1 MELLI
6 FRHGPAG
13 DKDEWKKTGKPDDE
27 RPLTDEGK
35 DKTEKAAEGL
45 AALVE
50 ELDYIASSPLKRAV
64 QSADALAKRF
74 KKAKR
79 VVLKELEPS
88 GDPEPAIKAL
98 ASHASDDRIAFVGH
112 EPHLSELATT
122 LIGAEGARLEL
133 KKAGACLLRVDTP
146 QPGGAELLWLLTP
159 SQLRALR

>member
-13 DKDEWKKTGKPDDE
+13 DKDEWKKTGKPDGE
-27 RPLTDEGK
+27 RPLTEEGK
-35 DKTEKAAEGL
+35 DKTDKAAAGL

-64 QSADALAKRF
+64 QSADALARRY
-74 KKAKR
+74 KKARR
-79 VVLKELEPS
+79 VTLKELEPG

-112 EPHLSELATT
+112 EPHLSELAT
-122 LIGAEGARLEL
+122 
-133 KKAGACLLRVDTP
+133 
-146 QPGGAELLWLLTP
+146 
-159 SQLRALR
+159 